1 MNDTQRRAV
10 IGALQEAYLDIFPA
24 SGLEDQLDALPADT
38 TVAVTCSPR
47 KGIEATLELVE
58 QVTRRGIRVIPHVS
72 ARQVES
78 EAHLRGILAR
88 LRHLDVDTVFV
99 PGGDNPEPVGDF
111 SCAVQLL
118 RIMADMD
125 HGIDRIGVA
134 AHPERHP
141 IIEDEVLIEHLQAK
155 QMYATYMVT
164 QMCFDPAAIMD
175 WLADVRAVG
184 VSLPVWVGLPGVI
197 ERRRLLTTSL
207 RIGVGESVGFL
218 RKQRGL
224 AGRLLASS
232 QYEPD
237 GLLEG
242 LAPGIANPANGI
254 SGFHIYS
261 FNQVNSTESW
271 RQDCL
276 RRLETQPQR
285 AEA

>member
-1 MNDTQRRAV
+1 MNDTQRRAL
-10 IGALQEAYLDIFPA
+10 IGALQEAYLEIFPA

-254 SGFHIYS
+254 AGFHIYS

>member
-1 MNDTQRRAV
+1 MNDAQRRAV
-10 IGALQEAYLDIFPA
+10 IGALQEAYLEIFPA

-134 AHPERHP
+134 AHPEHHP
-141 IIEDEVLIEHLQAK
+141 IVQDDVLIEHLQAK

-237 GLLEG
+237 ALLEG

-254 SGFHIYS
+254 AGFHIYS

>member
-1 MNDTQRRAV
+1 MNEEERRAV
-10 IGALQEAYLDIFPA
+10 IGALDEAYLEIFPA
-24 SGLEDQLDALPADT
+24 NGIENQLDALPAGT

-47 KGIEATLELVE
+47 KGIEATLQLAEE
-58 QVTRRGIRVIPHVS
+58 VTRRGLKVIPHVS
-72 ARQVES
+72 ARQVENA
-78 EAHLRGILAR
+78 AHLRRILTR
-88 LRHLDVDTVFV
+88 LRQLEVDTVFV
-99 PGGDNPEPVGDF
+99 PGGDSPEPVGDF

-125 HGIDRIGVA
+125 HGIARIGVA
-134 AHPERHP
+134 GHPEHHP

-164 QMCFDPAAIMD
+164 QMCFDSTAIID

-197 ERRRLLTTSL
+197 ERRKLLATSL

-237 GLLEG
+237 ALLEG
-242 LAPGIANPANGI
+242 LAPGIADPANSI
-254 SGFHIYS
+254 AGFHIYS
-261 FNQVNSTESW
+261 FNQVAGTEGW
-271 RQDCL
+271 RQTCL
-276 RRLETQPQR
+276 RRLRTQPQR